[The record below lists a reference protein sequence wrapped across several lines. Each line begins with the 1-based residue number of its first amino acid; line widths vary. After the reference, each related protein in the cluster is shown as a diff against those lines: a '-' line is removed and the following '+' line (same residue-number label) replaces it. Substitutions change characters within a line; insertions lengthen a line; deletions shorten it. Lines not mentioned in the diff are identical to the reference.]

1 MLFLEFFDIV
11 SNMNLH
17 HNQKRLLQQL
27 GLKLWAVKSDFLFI
41 QVNGNNIPV
50 ILKFS
55 AGSGDKVRA
64 IVNRIC
70 QSLSLQYESIE
81 QSDIALD
88 CACEP
93 RQIYEKIRDHCLK
106 KGV

>member
-17 HNQKRLLQQL
+17 PHQKRLLQQL
-27 GLKLWAVKSDFLFI
+27 GLQVWAVKSDFLFV
-41 QVNGNNIPV
+41 QVSGNKGPV

-55 AGSGDKVRA
+55 ARSRDKVRG

-70 QSLSLQYESIE
+70 QSLSLQYGPVE
-81 QSDIALD
+81 QSDIAID